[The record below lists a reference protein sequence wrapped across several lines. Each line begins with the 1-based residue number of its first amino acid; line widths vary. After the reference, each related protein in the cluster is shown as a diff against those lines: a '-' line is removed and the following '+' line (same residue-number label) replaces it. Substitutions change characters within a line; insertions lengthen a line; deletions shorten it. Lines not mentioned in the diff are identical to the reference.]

1 MFNKYKP
8 FFKAGAMA
16 QMAYKFNI
24 LSWFVISF
32 LEWSCL
38 IFLWFSVYN
47 ASESGMNSVINGFT
61 FKEMIVYT
69 VFINILTFAVFV
81 NETFDQIS
89 DEIKDG
95 TIAISFIRPISY
107 RGRFI
112 AQNLGMVTTVF
123 FILALPAIVISL
135 LVFTKIGFL
144 SYPSHQVLI
153 RSIIFFLFTTF
164 FAVLINDSISFIM
177 GIMCFY
183 TTQAFGLNQMRVVI
197 INFLAGVLIPVSFFP
212 SRFKD
217 IVNMLPFSGLA
228 QNPILILQGKT
239 SLIES
244 VFMLAKNM
252 VWLVV
257 FEILGWLLFKAASKK
272 ITVQGG

>member
-1 MFNKYKP
+1 MFKKYKP

-24 LSWFVISF
+24 LSWFIISF

-38 IFLWFSVYN
+38 IFLWFSVYK
-47 ASESGMNSVINGFT
+47 ASASGMDSVINGFT

-123 FILALPAIVISL
+123 LILALPAIIISL
-135 LVFTKIGFL
+135 IVFTKIGFL
-144 SYPSHQVLI
+144 SYPSSQVLI
-153 RSIIFFLFTTF
+153 RSIIFFFFTTF
-164 FAVLINDSISFIM
+164 FAVLINDSISYIM

-212 SRFKD
+212 GKFRD
-217 IVNMLPFSGLA
+217 IVNALPFAGLA

-239 SLIES
+239 GHGES
-244 VFMLAKNM
+244 FFMLAKN
-252 VWLVV
+252 VLWLIV
-257 FEILGWLLFKAASKK
+257 FEFLGWLLFKAASKK
-272 ITVQGG
+272 VTVQGG

>member
-1 MFNKYKP
+1 
-8 FFKAGAMA
+8 MA

-24 LSWFVISF
+24 LSWFIISF

-38 IFLWFSVYN
+38 IFLWFSVYK
-47 ASESGMNSVINGFT
+47 ASASGMESVINGFT

-123 FILALPAIVISL
+123 LILALPAIIISL
-135 LVFTKIGFL
+135 IVFTKIGFL
-144 SYPSHQVLI
+144 SYPSSQVLI
-153 RSIIFFLFTTF
+153 RSIIFFFFTTF
-164 FAVLINDSISFIM
+164 FAVLINDSISYIM

-212 SRFKD
+212 GKFRD
-217 IVNMLPFSGLA
+217 IVNALPFAGLA

-239 SLIES
+239 GLGES
-244 VFMLAKNM
+244 FFMLAKN
-252 VWLVV
+252 VLWLIV
-257 FEILGWLLFKAASKK
+257 FEFLGWLLFKAASKK
-272 ITVQGG
+272 VTVQGG

>member
-24 LSWFVISF
+24 LSWFIISF

-38 IFLWFSVYN
+38 IFLWFSVYK
-47 ASESGMNSVINGFT
+47 ASASGMESVINGFT

-123 FILALPAIVISL
+123 LILALPAVIISL
-135 LVFTKIGFL
+135 IVFTKIGFL
-144 SYPSHQVLI
+144 SYPSSQVLI
-153 RSIIFFLFTTF
+153 RSIIFFFFTTF
-164 FAVLINDSISFIM
+164 FAVLINDSISYIM

-212 SRFKD
+212 GKFRD
-217 IVNMLPFSGLA
+217 IVNALPFAGLA

-239 SLIES
+239 GLVES
-244 VFMLAKNM
+244 IYMLAKNIL
-252 VWLVV
+252 WLMI
-257 FEILGWLLFKAASKK
+257 FEFLGWLLFKSASKK
-272 ITVQGG
+272 VTVQGG

>member
-1 MFNKYKP
+1 MFKKYKP

-24 LSWFVISF
+24 LSWFIISF

-38 IFLWFSVYN
+38 IFLWFSVYK
-47 ASESGMNSVINGFT
+47 ASASGMDSVINGFT

-123 FILALPAIVISL
+123 LILALPAVIISL
-135 LVFTKIGFL
+135 IVFTKIGFL
-144 SYPSHQVLI
+144 SYPSSQVLI
-153 RSIIFFLFTTF
+153 RSIIFFFFTTF
-164 FAVLINDSISFIM
+164 FAVLINDSISYIM

-212 SRFKD
+212 GKFRD
-217 IVNMLPFSGLA
+217 IVNALPFAGLA

-239 SLIES
+239 GLVES
-244 VFMLAKNM
+244 IYMLAKNIL
-252 VWLVV
+252 WLMI
-257 FEILGWLLFKAASKK
+257 FEFLGWLLFKSASKK
-272 ITVQGG
+272 VTVQGG